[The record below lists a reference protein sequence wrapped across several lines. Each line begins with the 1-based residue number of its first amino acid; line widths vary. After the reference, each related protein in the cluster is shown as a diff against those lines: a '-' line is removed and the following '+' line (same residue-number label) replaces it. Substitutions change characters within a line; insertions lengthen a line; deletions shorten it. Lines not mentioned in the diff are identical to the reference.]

1 MDEITLRALVDLRNR
16 TLQKSRIA
24 FGNRLGAIERGE
36 DIVSN
41 GTMALLERWY
51 ERFDKLEKEI
61 DDDIRELVDGA
72 ILIEYMIAVKGV
84 GPILA
89 AQAISMIDIERAN
102 TVSALWRYSGF
113 GVVDGKAERLI
124 KGKKSR
130 YNKRLK
136 NICLKIAT
144 SLLRANSPYRQI
156 YDDAREYYERER
168 VDWNKKHQD
177 YAAKRKM
184 IKVWL
189 SHLWEVWRKFEG
201 LPVRNIY
208 AQDKLGHTHYIKPQ
222 DYGWPEV

>member
-24 FGNRLGAIERGE
+24 FGNRLSAIERG
-36 DIVSN
+36 DDTVSN
-41 GTMALLERWY
+41 GTVILLERWHK
-51 ERFDKLEKEI
+51 RFDELEKEI
-61 DDDIRELVDGA
+61 DEDIRGLVEGDK
-72 ILIEYMIAVKGV
+72 LIEYMISVKGV

-89 AQAISMIDIERAN
+89 AQAISMIDIEKAN

-113 GVVDGKAERLI
+113 AVFEGKAERLI
-124 KGKKSR
+124 KGESLH
-130 YNKRLK
+130 YNLRLK

-168 VDWNKKHQD
+168 TDWNKKRQH
-177 YAAKRKM
+177 YAANRKM
-184 IKVWL
+184 IKVWI
-189 SHLWEVWRKFEG
+189 SHLWEVWRKLEG

-208 AQDKLGHTHYIKPQ
+208 AQDKLGHTHYIRAQ
-222 DYGWPEV
+222 DYGWPEI